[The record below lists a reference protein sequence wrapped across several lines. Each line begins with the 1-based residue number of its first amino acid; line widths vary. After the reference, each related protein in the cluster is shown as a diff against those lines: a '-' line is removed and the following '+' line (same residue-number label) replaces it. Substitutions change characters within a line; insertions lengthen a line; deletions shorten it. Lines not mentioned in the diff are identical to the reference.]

1 MSVGYIYNVMEIQK
15 WLITGGAGYIGSA
28 VANALHGKN
37 MPIQVLDNLSNGDLK
52 FLSKD
57 LIFLKGDIR
66 DEEILRDALRG
77 CYGVIHMAA
86 NKSVSQSLLAPAE
99 NISDN
104 LVPLL
109 TLLNVMREEGIN
121 NLIFSSS
128 AAVYGNINTANQ
140 PISENM
146 PCNPT
151 NAYGASK
158 KWSEEAII
166 FESASRV
173 NLGLDPLKFIALR
186 FFNVVGPYGASQ
198 DFSKSGLFSAIKRF
212 YTTGEPVQIFGNQ
225 FDTKDG
231 TAIRDYI
238 SIHDVV
244 SAHIQVISK
253 WEDSQMLGPIYNLST
268 NHPSTVLEVINEFEI
283 QISAKVKIEFLAARD
298 GEIPSS
304 MGDNSAFKE
313 DFDWEIAKNLS
324 EIVGETLK
332 NY

>member
-1 MSVGYIYNVMEIQK
+1 MEMQK

-28 VANALHGKN
+28 VANALHGRN
-37 MPIQVLDNLSNGDLK
+37 IPIQVLDNLSNGDQK
-52 FLSKD
+52 FLSEN

-66 DEEILRDALRG
+66 NEEILRGAVRG

-104 LVPLL
+104 LGPLL
-109 TLLNVMREEGIN
+109 SLLNVMREEGVN

-128 AAVYGNINTANQ
+128 AAVYGDANTGNR
-140 PISENM
+140 PISENE

-173 NLGLDPLKFIALR
+173 NLGLNPLKFIALR
-186 FFNVVGPYGASQ
+186 YFNVIGPYGVSQ

-212 YTTGEPVQIFGNQ
+212 YATGQPLQIFGNQ

-231 TAIRDYI
+231 TAVRDYI

-244 SAHIQVISK
+244 NAHIQVISK
-253 WEDSQMLGPIYNLST
+253 WKDSHIFRPIYNVST
-268 NHPSTVLEVINEFEI
+268 NYPNTVLEVINEFENQTSKRI
-283 QISAKVKIEFLAARD
+283 RIDFLPPRE
-298 GEIPSS
+298 GEIPFSI
-304 MGDNSAFKE
+304 GNNSAFKE
-313 DFDWEIAKNLS
+313 DFDWKTTKNLS
-324 EIVGETLK
+324 QIVGETLK
-332 NY
+332 TY

>member
-1 MSVGYIYNVMEIQK
+1 MEMQK

-28 VANALHGKN
+28 VANALHGRN
-37 MPIQVLDNLSNGDLK
+37 IPIQVLDNLSNGDQK
-52 FLSKD
+52 FLSEN

-66 DEEILRDALRG
+66 NEEILRGAVRG

-104 LVPLL
+104 LGPLL
-109 TLLNVMREEGIN
+109 SLLNVMREEGVN

-128 AAVYGNINTANQ
+128 AAVYGDANTGNQ
-140 PISENM
+140 PISENE

-173 NLGLDPLKFIALR
+173 NLGLNPLKFIALR
-186 FFNVVGPYGASQ
+186 YFNVIGPYGVSQ

-212 YTTGEPVQIFGNQ
+212 YATGEPLQIFGNQ

-231 TAIRDYI
+231 TAVRDYI

-244 SAHIQVISK
+244 NAHIQVISK
-253 WEDSQMLGPIYNLST
+253 WKDSHNLRPIYNVST
-268 NHPSTVLEVINEFEI
+268 NYPNTVLEVINEFENQTSKRI
-283 QISAKVKIEFLAARD
+283 RIDFLPPRE

-304 MGDNSAFKE
+304 IGDNSAFME
-313 DFDWEIAKNLS
+313 DFNWKATKNLS
-324 EIVGETLK
+324 QIVGESLK
-332 NY
+332 TY

>member
-1 MSVGYIYNVMEIQK
+1 MESQK

-28 VANALHGKN
+28 VANALHGEN
-37 MPIQVLDNLSNGDLK
+37 IPIQVLDNLSNGNQK
-52 FLSKD
+52 FLRKD
-57 LIFLKGDIR
+57 LNFLKGDIR
-66 DEEILRDALRG
+66 NEEILRGAVRG

-104 LVPLL
+104 LGPLL
-109 TLLNVMREEGIN
+109 SLLNVMREEGVN

-128 AAVYGNINTANQ
+128 AAVYGDANTGNR
-140 PISENM
+140 PISENE

-158 KWSEEAII
+158 KWSEEAIT
-166 FESASRV
+166 FESTSRE
-173 NLGLDPLKFIALR
+173 NLGLNPLKFIVLR
-186 FFNVVGPYGASQ
+186 YFNVVGPYGASQ

-212 YTTGEPVQIFGNQ
+212 YATGEPLQIFGNQ

-231 TAIRDYI
+231 TAVRDYI

-244 SAHIQVISK
+244 NAHSQVISK
-253 WEDSQMLGPIYNLST
+253 WKDFHKSGRIYNLST
-268 NHPSTVLEVINEFEI
+268 NYPSTVLEVINEFEN
-283 QISAKVKIEFLAARD
+283 QTSAKIKIDFLPPRQ

-304 MGDNSAFKE
+304 IGDNSAFRE
-313 DFDWEIAKNLS
+313 DFDWKIVKNLR
-324 EIVGETLK
+324 EIVGEILK
-332 NY
+332 TY